1 MVSSHFFSY
10 WAMMSAV
17 NAFLDDGSDS
27 IGPFAALVEQ
37 TRPSSVVVDVA
48 T

>member
-1 MVSSHFFSY
+1 MV
-10 WAMMSAV
+10 AAV
-17 NAFLDDGSDS
+17 TALLEVGSDL
-27 IGPFAALVEQ
+27 ILPFAALLEQ